1 MPKPRINLRLTPD
14 MHRRLKEVAAPTGV
28 TINQVV
34 EQALE
39 GFFDPLGA
47 SAHAAGVTARLIR
60 LESQLSSLERDLVQA
75 NETLALFVQYW
86 LTATPPLPD
95 IDRNTAHALGQKR
108 FNRFMDQVAD
118 AIATTG

>member
-86 LTATPPLPD
+86 LTATPSEQRAYSCSWRRWLPTS
-95 IDRNTAHALGQKR
+95 RRCNLA
-108 FNRFMDQVAD
+108 
-118 AIATTG
+118 

>member
-1 MPKPRINLRLTPD
+1 M
-14 MHRRLKEVAAPTGV
+14 

-47 SAHAAGVTARLIR
+47 SAHAAGVTARLMR
-60 LESQLSSLERDLVQA
+60 LEVQLSSLERDLVQA
-75 NETLALFVQYW
+75 NETIALFVQYW

-95 IDRNTAHALGQKR
+95 IDRNAAHALGQKR
-108 FNRFMDQVAD
+108 FNRFMDQVAS
-118 AIATTG
+118 AISDL

>member
-47 SAHAAGVTARLIR
+47 SAHAAGVT
-60 LESQLSSLERDLVQA
+60 ESQLSSLERDLVQA
-75 NETLALFVQYW
+75 NESLALFVQYW

-108 FNRFMDQVAD
+108 FDRFMDQVARAVTD
-118 AIATTG
+118 AK